1 MEHPALDVLERQ
13 RIAWNRGDRADY
25 VAACAPEV
33 TYLNARGVVFGRDAL
48 DRALAGAYPDPAAM
62 GTLTLEVLRF
72 DVSPGEARVVLR
84 WEVRRAGAPV
94 GGVALVI
101 LQERDGAWWMT
112 HDATVTTA

>member
-1 MEHPALDVLERQ
+1 MQHPALALLERQ
-13 RIAWNRGDRADY
+13 RTAWNRGDRTGY
-25 VAACAPEV
+25 VAACAPDV

-48 DRALAGAYPDPAAM
+48 DAALAGAYPDPAAM
-62 GTLTLEVLRF
+62 GALSLEVLRL
-72 DVSPGEARVVLR
+72 DASPGEARVVLR